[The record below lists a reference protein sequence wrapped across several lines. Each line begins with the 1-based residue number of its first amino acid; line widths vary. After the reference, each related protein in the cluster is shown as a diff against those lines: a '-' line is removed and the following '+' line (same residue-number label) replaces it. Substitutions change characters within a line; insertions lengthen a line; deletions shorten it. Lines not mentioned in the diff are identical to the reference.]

1 MSEHVDIKAGISM
14 HPSHPGVMNRLLEDE
29 ENILK
34 EVHLVLLCYLLFHV
48 HFGKKFNLCTIFNLY
63 PPYII
68 KRIHQIN
75 L

>member
-34 EVHLVLLCYLLFHV
+34 EVHSV
-48 HFGKKFNLCTIFNLY
+48 
-63 PPYII
+63 
-68 KRIHQIN
+68 
-75 L
+75 

>member
-14 HPSHPGVMNRLLEDE
+14 HPSHPGVINRLLENE

-34 EVHLVLLCYLLFHV
+34 EVRYIQFSHAIYKWHFYL
-48 HFGKKFNLCTIFNLY
+48 GNKFNFGTIS
-63 PPYII
+63 
-68 KRIHQIN
+68 IHHT